1 MRPSGLSSPSK
12 RLCERVVP
20 QPRSL
25 RTHGSPEDVS
35 WLGGHSEEWRAQVSD
50 PELPF
55 KQPDSRALGPR
66 RSHAA
71 AQVQASVHPSI
82 RRPRRAQ
89 QEAFSPHRGE

>member
-71 AQVQASVHPSI
+71 A
-82 RRPRRAQ
+82 
-89 QEAFSPHRGE
+89 